1 MSKDQKPNNRIES
14 DDTLMEIFSKLS
26 DGNAGAFTVLLRIME
41 YTAKYHQ
48 EGYDLAGLNM
58 LGILDTT
65 GIYSF
70 DIWLLY
76 KDICKEN
83 IEHFIQVLKAYQYG
97 FVDEKTIHEAIDT
110 KENYKIDGPELDVEL
125 LVQKVDQAQTGKYN

>member
-1 MSKDQKPNNRIES
+1 MKKDQNPNKRIAH
-14 DDTLMEIFSKLS
+14 DDTLLSIFTKLS
-26 DGNAGAFTVLLRIME
+26 DGNPGAFTVLLRAME

-48 EGYDLAGLNM
+48 EGCDAGGMYM
-58 LGILDTT
+58 LEILDTI
-65 GIYSF
+65 GVYGS

-97 FVDEKTIHEAIDT
+97 FVDEATIHEAIDD
-110 KENYKIDGPELDVEL
+110 KENYKIGGSELDIEFL
-125 LVQKVDQAQTGKYN
+125 IQKVEQAQTGKFN